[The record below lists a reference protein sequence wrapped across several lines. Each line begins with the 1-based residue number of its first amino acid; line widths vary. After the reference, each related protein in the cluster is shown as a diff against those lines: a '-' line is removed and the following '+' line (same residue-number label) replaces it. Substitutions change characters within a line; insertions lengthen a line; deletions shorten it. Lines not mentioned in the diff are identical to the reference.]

1 MGVFLPSLKLISF
14 IFSLSATK
22 IFLHLNSLWEIYFGD
37 NTAGHILNVL
47 KWPVGF
53 LLKVR

>member
-14 IFSLSATK
+14 IFPLSATK